1 MNTNL
6 YTPSFPLTKLTS
18 RHKNCIIRVNMWDT
32 AKNTI
37 LSHRYYIKLLPH
49 YFIRNTNLFHCP
61 LWKMQS
67 YPLDILPPNT
77 CPIEVHVIYVP
88 NFYLTKLDSSVKNG
102 FILKNHPPTRKKCAE
117 IILFGC
123 LFLFEF
129 WM

>member
-1 MNTNL
+1 
-6 YTPSFPLTKLTS
+6 
-18 RHKNCIIRVNMWDT
+18 
-32 AKNTI
+32 
-37 LSHRYYIKLLPH
+37 
-49 YFIRNTNLFHCP
+49 
-61 LWKMQS
+61 MQS

-88 NFYLTKLDSSVKNG
+88 NFYLTKPDSSIKNG